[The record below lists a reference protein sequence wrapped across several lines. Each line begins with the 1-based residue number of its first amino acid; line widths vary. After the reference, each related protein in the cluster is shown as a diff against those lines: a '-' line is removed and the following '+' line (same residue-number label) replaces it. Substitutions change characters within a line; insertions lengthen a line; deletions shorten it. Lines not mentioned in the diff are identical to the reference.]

1 MLLLAVFQARHFVPR
16 RAQLVV
22 HLRQAGVERHALQP
36 ETVFDGG
43 RAGEGLAGGDVA
55 VEAALGGEADA
66 VADLAMTV
74 PAPLSGQD
82 DVVSDLGAAGQPHL
96 GAEQAVLA
104 YARGVADLDEV
115 VNLGAAAD
123 AGFAD
128 GGAVN
133 GGAGLD
139 FDVVFDNDRP
149 RLRDLVVAAGVL
161 AGEAVAVAAD
171 DGGVLQNDAMSQLTM
186 LAHYRVRVRHEVV
199 ADAGPA
205 VDGDE
210 TVQARAVADVNV
222 VVNKAVRPERA
233 VPPQSRP
240 RRHNR
245 GRMYPGGERRG
256 LVEKLESARERQVGV
271 HRAHGGQR
279 QVFVVGRHND
289 GGGACLAQASP
300 VARVGEKGELARPG
314 RLDAGDP
321 GDFYLPVP
329 CEARLQ
335 PLSQFA

>member
-1 MLLLAVFQARHFVPR
+1 MLLLAVFQARHFVPQ
-16 RAQLVV
+16 RAQLVM

-36 ETVFDGG
+36 ETVLDGG
-43 RAGEGLAGGDVA
+43 RAGERLAGGDVA
-55 VEAALGGEADA
+55 VETALGGNAHA
-66 VADLAMTV
+66 VADLAV
-74 PAPLSGQD
+74 PGHAGLPGENH
-82 DVVSDLGAAGQPHL
+82 VVADFGAARQAHL
-96 GAEQAVLA
+96 GAEQGVLA
-104 YARGVADLDEV
+104 DRRGVADLDEV

-210 TVQARAVADVNV
+210 TVQAGAVADLDV
-222 VVNKAVRPERA
+222 VVNKTVRA
-233 VPPQSRP
+233 DGGLPPPPRP
-240 RRHNR
+240 PRHN
-245 GRMYPGGERRG
+245 PG
-256 LVEKLESARERQVGV
+256 
-271 HRAHGGQR
+271 
-279 QVFVVGRHND
+279 
-289 GGGACLAQASP
+289 
-300 VARVGEKGELARPG
+300 
-314 RLDAGDP
+314 
-321 GDFYLPVP
+321 
-329 CEARLQ
+329 
-335 PLSQFA
+335 